1 MEIFTPAKRYPN
13 SIYKNYIYITFFLVS
28 APKRKKRKPKSYND
42 SIYDYGEDLD
52 DEEYGKPIMGR
63 SKSKPN
69 IILKIRVANTSDP
82 DFIEIDLPR
91 RKLKLHSLIVALC
104 EELEVQTKMVE
115 KVRKM
120 PNTRMRRDIEVR
132 RLQDYD
138 ELELVLFTRVKFQP
152 NASITIE
159 NKSGAEVTIEE
170 ADLSN

>member
-1 MEIFTPAKRYPN
+1 MTKD
-13 SIYKNYIYITFFLVS
+13 YIITFFLVS
-28 APKRKKRKPKSYND
+28 PLKRRRKPKTYND
-42 SIYDYGEDLD
+42 SIYDYGDLD
-52 DEEYGKPIMGR
+52 DEDYGKPIMGR
-63 SKSKPN
+63 AKSRPN

-115 KVRKM
+115 KVRKL

-159 NKSGAEVTIEE
+159 NKSGAEVRIEE
-170 ADLSN
+170 AEL

>member
-1 MEIFTPAKRYPN
+1 MTKD
-13 SIYKNYIYITFFLVS
+13 YIITFFLVS
-28 APKRKKRKPKSYND
+28 PVKRRRKPKTYND
-42 SIYDYGEDLD
+42 SIYDYGDLD
-52 DEEYGKPIMGR
+52 DEDYGKPIMGR
-63 SKSKPN
+63 AKSRPN

-115 KVRKM
+115 KVRKL

-152 NASITIE
+152 NPSITIE

-170 ADLSN
+170 ADLSS

>member
-1 MEIFTPAKRYPN
+1 
-13 SIYKNYIYITFFLVS
+13 
-28 APKRKKRKPKSYND
+28 
-42 SIYDYGEDLD
+42 
-52 DEEYGKPIMGR
+52 MGR
-63 SKSKPN
+63 AKSKPN

-115 KVRKM
+115 KVRKL

-159 NKSGAEVTIEE
+159 NKSGAEVRIEE
-170 ADLSN
+170 AEL